1 MDYREFQIPKKS
13 GGYRKITAP
22 DEELLAYQRS
32 KLSELEQFWQDI
44 AVEHDVEDIQHG
56 FIKNRN
62 CVTAAI
68 QHKGYRTTISMDI
81 ADFFDTV
88 NNEQITYFSPL
99 YGNDPHLYHKDG
111 YCSQGF
117 ATSPIL
123 CNIAL
128 IPAIQ
133 QLNEYL
139 AEVTNEMF
147 ALTVYAD
154 DITISCDIE
163 TIDVLQA
170 IIKQVENLLNIY
182 GFKIKPTKT
191 RIRFAKFGFR
201 RILGVMVGDTTIK
214 VPRRVKYKLRAARYQ
229 AKTKKNPQERQTAGH
244 SAGGLTTWTK
254 LELPKALR

>member
-13 GGYRKITAP
+13 GGHRKITAP

-32 KLSELEQFWQDI
+32 KLPELEQFWQDI
-44 AVEHDVEDIQHG
+44 AAEYEVEDIQHG

-62 CVTAAI
+62 CVTAAL
-68 QHKGYRTTISMDI
+68 QHKGYKTTISMDI

-88 NNEQITYFSPL
+88 NNGHISYFSTL
-99 YGNDPHLYHKDG
+99 YGCDTYLYHHDG

-133 QLNEYL
+133 QVNEYL
-139 AEVTNEMF
+139 SEITNEVF

-163 TIDVLQA
+163 TIDILQA
-170 IIKQVENLLNIY
+170 IIKTIEEILNTH
-182 GFKIKPTKT
+182 GFSIKPTKT

-201 RILGVMVGDTTIK
+201 RILGVMVGDDIIK
-214 VPRRVKYKLRAARYQ
+214 VPRRVKYKLRAAKHQ
-229 AKTKKNPQERQTAGH
+229 AKTKTNPQERQAAGH